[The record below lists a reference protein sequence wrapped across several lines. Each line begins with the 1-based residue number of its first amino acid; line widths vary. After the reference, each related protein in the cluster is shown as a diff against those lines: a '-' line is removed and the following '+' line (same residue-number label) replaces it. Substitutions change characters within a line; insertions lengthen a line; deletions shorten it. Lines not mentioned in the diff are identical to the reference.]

1 MRQTRHFL
9 IGFKV
14 HSVWWNPYLT
24 LIKLPEIGDLTVL
37 HLSLSILYTF
47 YFSQYSSDDIEIT
60 WVSKH
65 GQIMEYVPK
74 ALLDVLWRAIKAQ
87 NSQYVVTEYNN
98 KHNVSVQW
106 RKKDH
111 EASTTQE
118 KLQATKECWEEHTKW
133 LFNTRCSSLK
143 TFIQIYF
150 SVWCIHRE
158 ILFNY
163 RYELWRQMCE
173 SGDHHGKWGKPICKI
188 KSRQTYFFFMY
199 WV

>member
-1 MRQTRHFL
+1 MLKKPKCHEMYNTNNNDKAKQNKCFVLNLSSINFMRQTRHFL

-118 KLQATKECWEEHTKW
+118 KL
-133 LFNTRCSSLK
+133 
-143 TFIQIYF
+143 
-150 SVWCIHRE
+150 
-158 ILFNY
+158 
-163 RYELWRQMCE
+163 
-173 SGDHHGKWGKPICKI
+173 
-188 KSRQTYFFFMY
+188 
-199 WV
+199 